1 MATLN
6 LELNSLTTDGLLA
19 RERSYS
25 RKELKQQS
33 WDWDRVVKSSH
44 ITNCWY
50 QRACNFN
57 LYVKDGVVLR
67 EEQVGNYPSPHDPSV
82 PDANPRGCQKGAC
95 YAHRMYDPARLKYPL
110 KRVGPRGSQRWQRM
124 SWDQALTEIADAVID
139 VLTTEGPETIIQG
152 GGTRVHSLG
161 SEGIGPNAL
170 FEALG
175 SPLPSQN
182 VEIGDGHLG
191 AAITAGK
198 IMFADSA
205 DNWFHADMILVWGGN
220 PAYTNIPNFH
230 YIAEG
235 RYNGARVIAIAP
247 DYNASVVHAD
257 QWVPVNVGTDAALA
271 LSMAQ
276 VIVRE
281 KLYRK
286 EFVREQT
293 DFPLLVRVDNGKLLR
308 EKDFKRDGR
317 EDLFYMYDEKSRQ
330 IVEAPRKSLVLGELQ
345 PALEGEYE
353 VQGLSGKLTVRPVF
367 AFLRQRLD
375 ERFTPEKA
383 GPITGVPASMIETL
397 ARDVARAKGV
407 VNISTSNW
415 GKFYHGDLIER
426 AIFLV
431 FALCGHMGKKGA
443 TFSAFPAL
451 TPDTALGALER
462 HGHQML
468 LSASASDPRFAAW
481 KEDGYTTEM
490 ILAEYTK
497 QAVAAGSVGLTGM
510 VHFVHG
516 GLVELAERHKGWDPH
531 LKRPLGEYLDEALS
545 KNWQVVVPP
554 REKEPR
560 ILFQV
565 GGNVFRRGR
574 GSSHFVETL
583 LKKLKL
589 LVTVDWRT
597 SGTGLHSDYILPAC
611 GWYERTSTSMLGSS
625 QSPFLQ
631 INDQAAEPLYE
642 SLNDWAIFVRL
653 ARKISA
659 RARERGVQSYV
670 DGKGRERKLD
680 KLEET
685 VTCGGLY
692 TEDDDEGV
700 ARDAFLNTGNVE
712 KIGWEEF
719 KEKGIAA
726 YTHLGTA
733 IRSIGNACD
742 LEVGEPL
749 VPLTWHTQKKE
760 PYPTLTRRLQFYI
773 DHEWYLELDEHLP
786 THKDCPTA
794 GGDYPLQVTG
804 GHARWSIHSDWIDD
818 SVILNLQ
825 RGEPVAFV
833 SARDAESRGL
843 RDGEFVELY
852 NDVGNFRI
860 QAVVSPAVRPGQVII
875 YHAWENYQF
884 DGWRHFKSVMPAPLN
899 PIGLVGGYG
908 HIRPD
913 PVTCSP
919 GPTDRGS
926 RVEMKKAG

>member
-1 MATLN
+1 
-6 LELNSLTTDGLLA
+6 
-19 RERSYS
+19 
-25 RKELKQQS
+25 
-33 WDWDRVVKSSH
+33 
-44 ITNCWY
+44 
-50 QRACNFN
+50 
-57 LYVKDGVVLR
+57 
-67 EEQVGNYPSPHDPSV
+67 
-82 PDANPRGCQKGAC
+82 
-95 YAHRMYDPARLKYPL
+95 MYDPARLKYPL
-110 KRVGPRGSQRWQRM
+110 KRVGPRGSQRWQRV
-124 SWDQALTEIADAVID
+124 SWNQALTEIADVVID
-139 VLTTEGPETIIQG
+139 VLTTDGPETIIQG

-191 AAITAGK
+191 AAVTAGK

-257 QWVPVNVGTDAALA
+257 QWVPVNIGTDAALA

-281 KLYRK
+281 NLYRK

-293 DFPLLVRVDNGKLLR
+293 DFPLLVRMDNGKLLR
-308 EKDFKRDGR
+308 ERDFKRDGR
-317 EDLFYMYDEKSRQ
+317 EDVFYLYDEKSQQ
-330 IVEAPRKSLVLGELQ
+330 IVEAPRKSLALGELQ

-353 VQGLSGKLTVRPVF
+353 IQGLSGKLTVRPVF
-367 AFLRQRLD
+367 EFLRMRLD

-383 GPITGVPASMIETL
+383 APISGVPVSMIETL
-397 ARDVARAKGV
+397 ARDIARADGV

-426 AIFLV
+426 AIFLL
-431 FALCGHMGKKGA
+431 FALCGHMGKKGS

-497 QAVAAGSVGLTGM
+497 QAVAAGSVGVTGM

-516 GLVELAERHKGWDPH
+516 GLVELAERHRGWDPH
-531 LKRPLGEYLDEALS
+531 LKRPLGAYLDEALS

-554 REKEPR
+554 REKEPK

-574 GSSHFVETL
+574 GSNHFVETL

-589 LVTVDWRT
+589 LVTVDWRA

-653 ARKISA
+653 ARKISE
-659 RARERGVQSYV
+659 RARGRGVQSYV

-712 KIGWEEF
+712 KIDWEEF

-742 LEVGEPL
+742 LQVGEPL
-749 VPLTWHTQKKE
+749 VPLTWHTEKKE
-760 PYPTLTRRLQFYI
+760 PYPTLTRRLQFYV

-794 GGDYPLQVTG
+794 GGDYPLKVTG

-818 SVILNLQ
+818 SVILTLQ

-833 SARDAESRGL
+833 STRDAEGRGI

-852 NDVGNFRI
+852 NDVGCFRI
-860 QAVVSPAVRPGQVII
+860 QAVVSAAVRPGQVII

-899 PIGLVGGYG
+899 PIELVGGYG

-926 RVEMKKAG
+926 RVEMRRAS

>member
-1 MATLN
+1 MVATLN
-6 LELNSLTTDGLLA
+6 LELNSLTTDGSLVSG
-19 RERSYS
+19 RRYN
-25 RKELKQQS
+25 RRELKQQS

-67 EEQVGNYPSPHDPSV
+67 EEQVGNYPTPNDPNV
-82 PDANPRGCQKGAC
+82 PDPNPRGCQKGAC

-110 KRVGPRGSQRWQRM
+110 KRVGPRGSQRWQRV
-124 SWDQALTEIADAVID
+124 SWNQALTEIADVVID
-139 VLTTEGPETIIQG
+139 VLTTDGPETIIQG

-191 AAITAGK
+191 AAVTAGK

-257 QWVPVNVGTDAALA
+257 QWVPVNIGTDAALA

-281 KLYRK
+281 NLYRK

-293 DFPLLVRVDNGKLLR
+293 DFPLLVRMDNGKLLR
-308 EKDFKRDGR
+308 ERDFKRDGR
-317 EDLFYMYDEKSRQ
+317 EDVFYLYDEKSQQ
-330 IVEAPRKSLVLGELQ
+330 IVEAPRKSLALGELQ

-353 VQGLSGKLTVRPVF
+353 IQGLSGKLTVRPVF
-367 AFLRQRLD
+367 EFLRMRLD

-383 GPITGVPASMIETL
+383 APISGVPVSMIETL
-397 ARDVARAKGV
+397 ARDIARADGV

-426 AIFLV
+426 AIFLL
-431 FALCGHMGKKGA
+431 FALCGHMGKKGS

-497 QAVAAGSVGLTGM
+497 QAVAAGSVGVTGM

-516 GLVELAERHKGWDPH
+516 GLVELAERHRGWDPH
-531 LKRPLGEYLDEALS
+531 LKRPLGAYLDEALS
-545 KNWQVVVPP
+545 KALEAYNRNKKMKP
-554 REKEPR
+554 EEAEIKEPK
-560 ILFQV
+560 
-565 GGNVFRRGR
+565 
-574 GSSHFVETL
+574 S
-583 LKKLKL
+583 
-589 LVTVDWRT
+589 
-597 SGTGLHSDYILPAC
+597 
-611 GWYERTSTSMLGSS
+611 
-625 QSPFLQ
+625 
-631 INDQAAEPLYE
+631 
-642 SLNDWAIFVRL
+642 
-653 ARKISA
+653 
-659 RARERGVQSYV
+659 
-670 DGKGRERKLD
+670 
-680 KLEET
+680 
-685 VTCGGLY
+685 
-692 TEDDDEGV
+692 
-700 ARDAFLNTGNVE
+700 
-712 KIGWEEF
+712 
-719 KEKGIAA
+719 
-726 YTHLGTA
+726 
-733 IRSIGNACD
+733 
-742 LEVGEPL
+742 
-749 VPLTWHTQKKE
+749 
-760 PYPTLTRRLQFYI
+760 
-773 DHEWYLELDEHLP
+773 
-786 THKDCPTA
+786 
-794 GGDYPLQVTG
+794 
-804 GHARWSIHSDWIDD
+804 RW
-818 SVILNLQ
+818 
-825 RGEPVAFV
+825 
-833 SARDAESRGL
+833 
-843 RDGEFVELY
+843 
-852 NDVGNFRI
+852 
-860 QAVVSPAVRPGQVII
+860 
-875 YHAWENYQF
+875 
-884 DGWRHFKSVMPAPLN
+884 
-899 PIGLVGGYG
+899 
-908 HIRPD
+908 
-913 PVTCSP
+913 
-919 GPTDRGS
+919 
-926 RVEMKKAG
+926 